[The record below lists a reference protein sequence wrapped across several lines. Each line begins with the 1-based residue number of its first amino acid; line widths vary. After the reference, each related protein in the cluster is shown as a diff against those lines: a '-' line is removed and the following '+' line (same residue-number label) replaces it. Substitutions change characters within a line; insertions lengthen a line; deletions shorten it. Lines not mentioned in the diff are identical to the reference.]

1 MPTKKKTAGGFK
13 LDGSA
18 LELVA
23 DRFKALSEP
32 SRLKIL
38 SHILDG
44 EKTVN
49 ELVKLTGL
57 GQPNVSK
64 HLGMLS
70 EPGIVSKRRE
80 GLRAY
85 YTVADASVTE
95 LIQSA
100 YDALANQFAQ
110 RSRLFK

>member
-1 MPTKKKTAGGFK
+1 MPKKAAGGFK

-23 DRFKALSEP
+23 NRFKALSEP
-32 SRLKIL
+32 TRLNIL

-64 HLGMLS
+64 HLSLLS
-70 EPGIVSKRRE
+70 EAGVVSKRRE
-80 GLRAY
+80 GLHIY
-85 YTVADASVTE
+85 YRVADDSVAA
-95 LIQSA
+95 LIESC
-100 YDALANQFAQ
+100 YDALANQYAQ